1 MLEKKERGNC
11 KMRLLIMQ
19 KINFA
24 LMQIIE
30 ETKKSGE
37 QYVTP
42 NSISFDNISENF
54 SFCDKNNIYYE
65 INALKSA

>member
-1 MLEKKERGNC
+1 
-11 KMRLLIMQ
+11 
-19 KINFA
+19 
-24 LMQIIE
+24 MQIIE

-37 QYVTP
+37 QYVTS